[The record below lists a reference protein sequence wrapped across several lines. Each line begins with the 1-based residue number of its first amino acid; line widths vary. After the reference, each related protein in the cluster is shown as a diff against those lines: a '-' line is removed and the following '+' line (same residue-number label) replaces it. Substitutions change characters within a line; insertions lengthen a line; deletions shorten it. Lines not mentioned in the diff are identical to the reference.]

1 MLSNIPTY
9 LIAGP
14 LGAGKT
20 TLIRQLL
27 EQRPVD
33 EQWAV
38 LINEFGQ
45 VGLDTALLED
55 QARQVQLAELPG
67 GCLCCVNGLP
77 FQVGLGRLLGRAKP
91 DRLFIEASGLGHP
104 LSLLKQLSQP
114 PWAGVLQLQGLI
126 MVLDVAALARSEAL
140 AEAQEQALQSA
151 ALIVMNKS
159 ATLNETIRKHL
170 VMRFAAIPQHWT
182 DQGQLKLTELPV
194 APAVPSSLSASV
206 LLTEQLTPLP
216 QPLWRTVA
224 DLLCYEHSMDGFF
237 SIGWRGHPAQCYGQT
252 ALQAWLTGNPWQRAK
267 GILHTDQGWLAFNAV
282 KGEPL
287 SWQPSDWRK
296 DNRIELI
303 DSQAFDRNR
312 LERGLRDAQIKD

>member
-20 TLIRQLL
+20 SLIRQLL
-27 EQRPVD
+27 EQRPVG

-45 VGLDTALLED
+45 VGIDTALLAD
-55 QARQVQLAELPG
+55 QARQVQLAEIPG

-77 FQVGLGRLLGRAKP
+77 FQVGLGRLLRRAKP

-114 PWAGVLQLQGLI
+114 PWVGVLQLQGLI
-126 MVLDVAALARSEAL
+126 MVLDVAALARGEPL
-140 AEAQEQALQSA
+140 AEAQEQALHSA

-159 ATLNETIRKHL
+159 EALNDSIRQPL
-170 VMRFAAIPQHWT
+170 VARFAAIHQHWT
-182 DQGQLKLTELPV
+182 AQGMLKLSELPV
-194 APAVPSSLSASV
+194 APAVLTELPASV
-206 LLTEQLTPLP
+206 LPTEQQAAVL
-216 QPLWRTVA
+216 QQLWRHV
-224 DLLCYEHSMDGFF
+224 DELLCSEHSMDGFF
-237 SIGWRGHPAQCYGQT
+237 SIGWRGHPAQCYGET
-252 ALQAWLTGNPWQRAK
+252 ALQAWLTRNPWQRAK
-267 GILHTDQGWLAFNAV
+267 GIVHTGQGWLAFNAV
-282 KGEPL
+282 RGEPIR
-287 SWQPSDWRK
+287 WQPSDWRR

-303 DSQAFDRNR
+303 DSQAFDRNT